1 MKKIGFA
8 TLLVSLVI
16 LSSCSSISNETS
28 KSQTNVTSTSNTST
42 TNSLMTEVES
52 LKKELLEKEKELA
65 SAETNK
71 QKISELEET
80 LSEKNTEL
88 QQLKAEL
95 NTIDTTMTD
104 EVAEKI
110 WNTLTPEATGNY
122 IGFQE
127 ETTTSGWYSFQYQN
141 GVGNVPVF
149 RRYGDLAL
157 VKWGGGGT
165 EVNIRVL
172 NLNTQEVIT
181 SFNVN

>member
-28 KSQTNVTSTSNTST
+28 KSQTNVTSTSNAST

-52 LKKELLEKEKELA
+52 LKKELLEKELA

-88 QQLKAEL
+88 QQLKAESH
-95 NTIDTTMTD
+95 TIDTTMTD

-165 EVNIRVL
+165 VVNISVL
-172 NLNTQEVIT
+172 NLNAQEVIT
-181 SFNVN
+181 SFDVN

>member
-52 LKKELLEKEKELA
+52 LKKELA

-88 QQLKAEL
+88 RQLKAEL

-172 NLNTQEVIT
+172 NLNIQEVIT